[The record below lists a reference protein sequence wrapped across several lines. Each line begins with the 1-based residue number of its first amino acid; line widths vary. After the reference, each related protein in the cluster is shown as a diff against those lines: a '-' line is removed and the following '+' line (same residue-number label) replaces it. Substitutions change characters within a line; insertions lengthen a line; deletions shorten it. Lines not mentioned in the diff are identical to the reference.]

1 MDVDSDEKPA
11 ESEEKAATSA
21 KKKDED
27 SSEEKASPVKAEK
40 VKSEENKP
48 RTIQVDEY
56 LVKFKNFSYLHCQW
70 QTEAELL
77 RYSYVYFSLIKIIIL
92 AICSRLPGLR
102 IWICIILKSWNRIR
116 IVGKIQEL

>member
-1 MDVDSDEKPA
+1 MDVDSDEKQA

-21 KKKDED
+21 KKNAED
-27 SSEEKASPVKAEK
+27 SSEEKTSPVKAEK
-40 VKSEENKP
+40 VKSEESKP

-77 RYSYVYFSLIKIIIL
+77 R
-92 AICSRLPGLR
+92 
-102 IWICIILKSWNRIR
+102 
-116 IVGKIQEL
+116 